1 MLQTEYKI
9 KDYLEILGSEAP
21 APGGGAV
28 SALTAAQG
36 IALVMMVANL
46 TIGKEKYK
54 KFEKVNQECLKVA
67 EGYLERLIELMEED
81 AKAFNLVT
89 TAYKMPK
96 ETEEEKKERSKAIK
110 EATMFATIVPV
121 EVMEASYEGL
131 RLTTTLM
138 GKSNPNVVSD
148 LGAAAVKLDA
158 AIKSSWLNVKINLPS
173 LKEPEKEK
181 DFMKKGEEIY
191 KDGEDI
197 AKKIYDQVIEI
208 LEN

>member
-9 KDYLEILGSEAP
+9 KDYLEVLGSEAP

-54 KFEKVNQECLKVA
+54 KFEKVNKECLDVA
-67 EGYLERLIELMEED
+67 EGYLNRLIELMEED

-89 TAYKMPK
+89 EAYKMPK
-96 ETEEEKKERSKAIK
+96 ETEEEKTARSKAIK
-110 EATMFATIVPV
+110 EATMFATVVPI

-138 GKSNPNVVSD
+138 GKSNGNVVSD

-181 DFMKKGEEIY
+181 MFVEKGENIY
-191 KDGEDI
+191 TEGEEI